1 MGHSYVYG
9 TRYAST
15 VLLVPKLAYANLRTN
30 KDARGV
36 RLDAGVAR
44 GAFVNVDQ
52 IRLASR

>member
-15 VLLVPKLAYANLRTN
+15 VLLVPKLAYANIRMN

-36 RLDAGVAR
+36 RLNAGVAR
-44 GAFVNVDQ
+44 GAFVNVD
-52 IRLASR
+52 